1 MAQPM
6 INVGGSN
13 LPPEILQQ
21 QQALNRQ
28 QQMAQLLMQQGQ
40 SMPSGQMVSGRYVA
54 PSFFQYAA
62 PLFQSYAG
70 TKLAEK
76 GDKTAL
82 DLAKQLR
89 QQYANEAQQY
99 QTLLRGKEAI
109 EGGIYGP
116 DNKLTMQTTPDMIGP
131 QGELTSQYRKVA
143 PVAAVAPNPQAANL
157 FGSTA
162 FSPVL
167 QRFATEEMFKKP
179 KYKEVTQYNQQT
191 GNTEIYRYDEN
202 SQNPRETMQFIGIS
216 KPAISP
222 EAQIR
227 FGDEGIG
234 IPAQFRG
241 GATGQPTSAY
251 GANVQITPNQVR
263 PQGQPMG
270 QPSTIPVV
278 GGQTQPKVETKTQPF
293 TLQRFGY
300 DPFQGPELPKNVFGK
315 DARALQLEQKKP
327 ITGDAAKTVSGA
339 TNYID
344 SLNRYRDYMN
354 TLTPQDLVNPQV
366 RAQLETKHKQVLLT
380 GKEANNLGVLNGG
393 DERILN
399 AVMPNYSDILITKN
413 TLNKVIDDQMQFGSG
428 AIVAQYR
435 TSEKS
440 VPERLRKYVE
450 IEPPKPAE
458 QKGQPKPTG
467 KTVRAMLGGESIV
480 VKNGKWVNERTGKAV
495 E

>member
-1 MAQPM
+1 MAQQMPM

-76 GDKTAL
+76 GDKASA
-82 DLAKQLR
+82 DLAKALR
-89 QQYANEAQQY
+89 QQYASESQQY
-99 QTLLRGKEAI
+99 QDLLRGKEATF
-109 EGGIYGP
+109 EQAGPTQTGGNIP
-116 DNKLTMQTTPDMIGP
+116 NQT
-131 QGELTSQYRKVA
+131 YRA
-143 PVAAVAPNPQAANL
+143 GADPQAAYL

-162 FSPVL
+162 YNPVL
-167 QRFATEEMFKKP
+167 QQASAKKMLEGP

-202 SQNPRETMQFIGIS
+202 SQNPRDTMQFIGIS

-251 GANVQITPNQVR
+251 GANVQFTPNQTR

-270 QPSTIPVV
+270 QPLGQPQITPAPTIAST
-278 GGQTQPKVETKTQPF
+278 QA
-293 TLQRFGY
+293 Y
-300 DPFQGPELPKNVFGK
+300 DPFKAPPVPAGLSGK
-315 DARALQLEQKKP
+315 QARDWQADQAKPLTGESEKQVTGAINYQK
-327 ITGDAAKTVSGA
+327 
-339 TNYID
+339 
-344 SLNRYRDYMN
+344 SLVDVQNLFD
-354 TLTPQDLVNPQV
+354 
-366 RAQLETKHKQVLLT
+366 KHKGADLLKPNIRAEFQGVVENARLQ
-380 GKEANNLGVLNGG
+380 GKEANRLGALTGPDYG
-393 DERILN
+393 ILEKIIADPTAFDAFLKDRTTIN
-399 AVMPNYSDILITKN
+399 KLYNNQRLFTGEMIKTNYR
-413 TLNKVIDDQMQFGSG
+413 
-428 AIVAQYR
+428 AAQ
-435 TSEKS
+435 KA
-440 VPERLRKYVE
+440 VPENLREFVDIK
-450 IEPPKPAE
+450 PKELSTNKPT
-458 QKGQPKPTG
+458 GQPKPTG

-480 VKNGKWVNERTGKAV
+480 VKNGKWVYESTGKAV

>member
-1 MAQPM
+1 MANGQMPM

-89 QQYANEAQQY
+89 QQYANEMAQFQDLY
-99 QTLLRGKEAI
+99 RGKEQTFEQAGPTQT
-109 EGGIYGP
+109 GGNIP
-116 DNKLTMQTTPDMIGP
+116 NQT
-131 QGELTSQYRKVA
+131 YRTGA
-143 PVAAVAPNPQAANL
+143 DPQAAYL

-162 FSPVL
+162 YNPVL
-167 QRFATEEMFKKP
+167 QQVSAKKMLEGP

-191 GNTEIYRYDEN
+191 GNTETYRYDEN
-202 SQNPRETMQFIGIS
+202 SANPRDTMQFIGIS

-227 FGDEGIG
+227 FGDENIN

-241 GATGQPTSAY
+241 GAVGQPTNAY
-251 GANVQITPNQVR
+251 GANVQFTPNLPTAR
-263 PQGQPMG
+263 PQGQPSG
-270 QPSTIPVV
+270 QPQVTPTIAST
-278 GGQTQPKVETKTQPF
+278 Q
-293 TLQRFGY
+293 GY
-300 DPFQGPELPKNVFGK
+300 DPFKAPPVPVGLSGK
-315 DARALQLEQKKP
+315 QAREWQADQSKP
-327 ITGDAAKTVSGA
+327 LTGDDAKQVTGA
-339 TNYID
+339 INY
-344 SLNRYRDYMN
+344 
-354 TLTPQDLVNPQV
+354 QKALVNVQNLFDKYKGADLLSPNI
-366 RAQLETKHKQVLLT
+366 RAEIQSSVENARLQ
-380 GKEANNLGVLNGG
+380 GKEANRLGALTGPDYG
-393 DERILN
+393 ILEKIIADPTAFDAFLKDRTTIN
-399 AVMPNYSDILITKN
+399 KLYNNQRLFTGEMIKTNYR
-413 TLNKVIDDQMQFGSG
+413 
-428 AIVAQYR
+428 AAQ
-435 TSEKS
+435 KA
-440 VPERLRKYVE
+440 VPENLREFVD
-450 IEPPKPAE
+450 IKPME
-458 QKGQPKPTG
+458 LTTSTPKGQPNPTG